1 MDNYTGVH
9 QRHEVMVKELR
20 LHQIEGA
27 IMAVLIMTTPMIAVF
42 LIGLVTGQ

>member
-1 MDNYTGVH
+1 MDNYIGLN
-9 QRHEVMVKELR
+9 QRHDAMVKELR